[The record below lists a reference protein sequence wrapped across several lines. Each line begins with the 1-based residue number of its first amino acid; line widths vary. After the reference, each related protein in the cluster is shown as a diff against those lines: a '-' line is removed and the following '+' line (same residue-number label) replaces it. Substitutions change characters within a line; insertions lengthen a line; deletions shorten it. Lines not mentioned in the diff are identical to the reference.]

1 MKIDKKKLKDMILQE
16 LISTMSGKD
25 QENRVNLQYRTG
37 PFFRLVQAAFENL
50 DRLEDSIR
58 LSEDLKNMD
67 LNGLKNNELQRL
79 KDKIAFVESAIDAK
93 LSGKIEKSQ
102 NYE

>member
-1 MKIDKKKLKDMILQE
+1 MKITEELLQDMILQE

-25 QENRVNLQYRTG
+25 QENRVSLQYRTG

-58 LSEDLKNMD
+58 LSEDLKDMD

-79 KDKIAFVESAIDAK
+79 KDKIAFVEGAIEAK
-93 LSGKIEKSQ
+93 LSGKIQKSQ

>member
-16 LISTMSGKD
+16 LINTMSGKD

-37 PFFRLVQAAFENL
+37 PFFRLVQAACENL